1 MRLLDARQDLLIDL
15 YLDFRENLRA
25 ALASADLAVVRS
37 FLRGAGRQLGDVE
50 LMRIAGWEDDRL
62 QILIARMTL
71 ADPLLAAKHRQARQW
86 LRRRGLATP
95 WVASGYGRP
104 NLAFA
109 AERRSA

>member
-25 ALASADLAVVRS
+25 ALASADVTVVRS

-50 LMRIAGWEDDRL
+50 LMRIAGWDDDRL
-62 QILIARMTL
+62 QTLIARMTL
-71 ADPLLAAKHRQARQW
+71 ADPLLGPQHRAARQW
-86 LRRRGLATP
+86 LRRRGLTTP
-95 WVASGYGRP
+95 WVPSGYGRP
-104 NLAFA
+104 NLTFA

>member
-1 MRLLDARQDLLIDL
+1 LLDARQGVLIDL

-25 ALASADLAVVRS
+25 ALASADVPTVRA

-62 QILIARMTL
+62 QTLIARMTL
-71 ADPLLAAKHRQARQW
+71 ADPLLVAQHRQARQF

-95 WVASGYGRP
+95 WSPSGSGRP
-104 NLAFA
+104 NLTFT